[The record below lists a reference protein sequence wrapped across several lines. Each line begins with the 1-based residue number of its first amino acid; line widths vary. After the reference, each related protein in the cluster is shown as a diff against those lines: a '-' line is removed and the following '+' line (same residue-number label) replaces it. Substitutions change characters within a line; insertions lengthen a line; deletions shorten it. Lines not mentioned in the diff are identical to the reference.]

1 MIDKILFK
9 QLKIDSEVIFQFI
22 LVYDNRDPL
31 LLSADSLTTLNELL
45 DWLLIPS
52 KFRELVPT
60 LTDYQALI
68 ERSSEDTINLI
79 KGV

>member
-31 LLSADSLTTLNELL
+31 LLSADNLVTLNALL
-45 DWLLIPS
+45 DWLLVPS
-52 KFRELVPT
+52 KFREITPN
-60 LTDYQALI
+60 LTDYQALL

-79 KGV
+79 KEV